1 MIIRKPYAFLI
12 KNFKKIHIVLLVL
25 SLFVAYKLLDVN
37 SFVSDFMKY
46 ETYDYFSNPVS
57 KHVSIF
63 LQLSIVILIVG
74 SISLLFLLMH
84 KQKPWK
90 IYLVPVIEYIVLFFV
105 LNMIKSFFNSYTNTV
120 EATDLRLSRDLLAIF
135 LIAQIPTIII
145 YIVRV
150 FGLDLKKF
158 NFNSDQEFL
167 ELSEADREEFEIG
180 LNFDKNA
187 LIRGYRRLLRNL
199 NYFYQ
204 EHKLICKTIVGII
217 IVIIIFQSYKAIF
230 ITNKSYK
237 VGDYYSV
244 DGYTFK
250 INHSYYS
257 DKDGA
262 GNIIS
267 KKSAFLIVDL
277 SIINNGDTRLL
288 NLEKFHIRSG
298 NQDYKTTNKIYQKE
312 FKDLGQTYDFEQKL
326 KHNGKLDCIIIYKV
340 DNNINVNK
348 FVLFYQERN
357 GHLRKIKLN
366 TDDLSKIAPA
376 EDKELGDKI
385 DIDLAGKK
393 DSISFDDLEFEDDID
408 ISVKECVEGDCHFKT
423 ENIPSDG
430 TYKFLEISFSSI
442 SLEAKNMIDILNNY
456 GKLKYRNSSESN
468 EWQDLDII
476 YATSKMYSG
485 KSVFLKVPVEVLDQ
499 EILLEL
505 LIRNKSYNYKLN

>member
-46 ETYDYFSNPVS
+46 ETYDFFSNPIS
-57 KHVSIF
+57 KHISIF
-63 LQLSIVILIVG
+63 LQLSVIILIIG
-74 SISLLFLLMH
+74 SVSLLFLLMH

-105 LNMIKSFFNSYTNTV
+105 LNMIKSFFNSYSDNV
-120 EATDLRLSRDLLAIF
+120 EVTDLRLSRDLLAIF

-145 YIVRV
+145 FTIRV

-167 ELSEADREEFEIG
+167 ELSESDREEFEIG

-204 EHKLICKTIVGII
+204 EHKIICRTIAGII
-217 IVIIIFQSYKAIF
+217 IVIILYQSYKTIF
-230 ITNKSYK
+230 VTNKSYK
-237 VGDYYSV
+237 VGDYYTA

-257 DKDGA
+257 DKDAA

-267 KKSAFLIVDL
+267 QKSAFLVVDL
-277 SIINNGDTRLL
+277 TIINNGETRLL
-288 NLEKFHIRSG
+288 NLEKFHIRRG
-298 NQDYKTTNKIYQKE
+298 KHDFKTTNKIYQKE

-326 KHNGKLDCIIIYKV
+326 KHNGKLNCLIIYKV
-340 DNNINVNK
+340 DKKINYKK

-357 GHLRKIKLN
+357 GYLRKIKLK
-366 TDDLSKIAPA
+366 TEDISKIA
-376 EDKELGDKI
+376 ETENKELGDKI
-385 DIDLAGKK
+385 DINLAGKK
-393 DSISFDDLEFEDDID
+393 DSISFDDVEFEDEMS
-408 ISVKECVEGDCHFKT
+408 ISVKECIEGDCHFKT
-423 ENIPSDG
+423 KKFASDES
-430 TYKFLEISFSSI
+430 YKFLEISFSSI
-442 SLEAKNMIDILNNY
+442 GLEAKNMIDILNNY
-456 GKLKYRNSSESN
+456 GKLKYRNSSESD
-468 EWQDLDII
+468 EWQDLDTI

-485 KSVFLKVPVEVLDQ
+485 KSIFLKVPVEILDQ
-499 EILLEL
+499 EIMLEL